1 MNKTMVVLLLSALVI
16 GTFGAAA
23 VSAAANNAQ
32 ANNGFFGPMKMWAA
46 RNGGY
51 GGQGYGPVSDPGYGP
66 GYGPGY
72 CTGYASYG
80 PYAGTG
86 EAVEL
91 EVETVEDALAIAREE
106 IDSGVTENDIY
117 QMGRWWVVYY
127 EDEDEDDVYRQVRI
141 DAFTGEVFDDFTVP
155 AGYQTDRYAQGGAN
169 GRFGPGCRGAF
180 GY

>member
-1 MNKTMVVLLLSALVI
+1 MKKTLVVLLLSALVI

-32 ANNGFFGPMKMWAA
+32 TNNGFFGPMKTWAA
-46 RNGGY
+46 RGGGY
-51 GGQGYGPVSDPGYGP
+51 GGQGYSPGYGP

-91 EVETVEDALAIAREE
+91 EVETLEDALAIAREE
-106 IDSGVTENDIY
+106 IDSGATENDIY

-127 EDEDEDDVYRQVRI
+127 EDEDDVYRQARI
-141 DAFTGEVFDDFTVP
+141 DAFTGEVFDDFAVP

-169 GRFGPGCRGAF
+169 GRFRPGCSGTF